1 MALSDNS
8 GYCEACS
15 VHTRTLRRLY
25 DGITFTMICE
35 NCFKARG
42 YRVKTGS
49 SRQDHRPVVLADPD
63 PRLRYGCWH
72 AHLGCSART
81 NHLLAV
87 ENHAKSILT
96 QPERVERL
104 TPARSIEGCTTTNIT
119 QICREIFL
127 GGSGEE

>member
-1 MALSDNS
+1 MTCL
-8 GYCEACS
+8 
-15 VHTRTLRRLY
+15 V
-25 DGITFTMICE
+25 ICE

-49 SRQDHRPVVLADPD
+49 SRQDHRPIVLADPD

-87 ENHAKSILT
+87 ENHAKSCKFTCVVTCT
-96 QPERVERL
+96 QCWQVVPVADYEDHKD
-104 TPARSIEGCTTTNIT
+104 
-119 QICREIFL
+119 
-127 GGSGEE
+127 GSKGVLYI